1 MTKFKENTELL
12 RKQLEP
18 GDIDAICKEAEC
30 VPNTLY
36 SAFACTSAS
45 QLSGK
50 EQTAYKTFV
59 AFVRKKISAKKQLE
73 KTAAEIAADLK

>member
-18 GDIDAICKEAEC
+18 GDIDAICKEAGC

-36 SAFACTSAS
+36 SAFGCTSAS
-45 QLSGK
+45 QLAGK
-50 EQTAYKTFV
+50 EQIAYKAFV
-59 AFVRKKISAKKQLE
+59 AFVKKKIRDKKQLE
-73 KTAAEIAADLK
+73 TTAAEIAADLK

>member
-18 GDIDAICKEAEC
+18 GDIDAICKEAGC

-36 SAFACTSAS
+36 SAWGCTSAA
-45 QLSGK
+45 QLVGK
-50 EQTAYKTFV
+50 ELIAYRTFV
-59 AFVRKKISAKKQLE
+59 TFVKKKIRDKKQLE
-73 KTAAEIAADLK
+73 KIAADVATDLK